1 MNKLID
7 FLEKHLVPIA
17 SKFGSQRH
25 LVAIRDGFVAIM
37 PLILIG
43 SLGIML
49 NQFQFPGYQDLMKS
63 IFGAAADG
71 SPYFHSFGGTLWN
84 GTFGVMSLVL
94 CIALS
99 YNLAK
104 SYNSDSLA
112 AALISFAS
120 LIIVYENATFFSFAG
135 TTGLF
140 VAILVAIV
148 STELFVKLLG
158 NKKLVIKMPDSVPPA
173 VSRSF
178 ASLLPAVI
186 VISLFA
192 ILKCVLVTVGRPSLH
207 QVVYD
212 VIQAPLQGLAQ
223 GLGSAIIVAL
233 IIHVLWFFGLHGPNI
248 ILPITSALYTPA
260 MEENM
265 KLVQAGGNA
274 TNIITSSFFD
284 NFVYLGGSG
293 ATLGLL
299 IAIFIASRRRKSAL
313 MEQYGA
319 VSKVAFGPGLFNIN
333 EPVVFGMP
341 IVLNV
346 RLLIPFLITPII
358 LVLTTY
364 FAMSSGLVPL
374 TYIQTHWTIPPIIGG
389 ALATNSIAG
398 GILAAVNLLISIV
411 IYLPF
416 AFMGH
421 DEKVTADGSVS
432 R

>member
-1 MNKLID
+1 MNKIID
-7 FLEKHLVPIA
+7 FLERHLVPVA

-37 PLILIG
+37 PLILVG
-43 SLGIML
+43 SLGMMI

-63 IFGAAADG
+63 IFGVSASGA
-71 SPYFHSFGGTLWN
+71 PYFHSLGSFLWDA
-84 GTFGVMSLVL
+84 TFGIMSLAL
-94 CIALS
+94 CVALS

-104 SYNSDSLA
+104 SYDSDALA
-112 AALISFAS
+112 ATLVSFAS
-120 LIIVYENATFFSFAG
+120 LILVYEKATFFNFSG

-140 VAILVAIV
+140 VAILVSIV
-148 STELFVKLLG
+148 STELFVRLLR

-178 ASLLPAVI
+178 ASILPAFI
-186 VISLFA
+186 VLILFG
-192 ILKCVLVTVGRPSLH
+192 ILKCILVTIGRPSLH
-207 QVVYD
+207 LVVYD

-248 ILPITSALYTPA
+248 ILPVTSALYTPA

-265 KLVQAGGNA
+265 KLVAAGENA
-274 TNIITSSFFD
+274 TNIITTSFFD

-293 ATLGLL
+293 ATIGLL

-313 MEQYGA
+313 MAQYGA
-319 VSKVAFGPGLFNIN
+319 VSKVALGPGIFNIN

-346 RLLIPFLITPII
+346 RLLIPFLLTPII

-364 FAMSSGLVPL
+364 FAMTSGLVPL
-374 TYIQTHWTIPPIIGG
+374 TYVQAHWTIPPIIGG
-389 ALATNSIAG
+389 ALTTNSIAG
-398 GILAAVNLLISIV
+398 GILAGINLLISIV

-416 AFMGH
+416 VFMGH
-421 DEKVTADGSVS
+421 DEKIITEESIS
-432 R
+432 S